1 MGSSLSPRG
10 ASLAHEVT
18 LNTTLFP
25 RDTSAH
31 ALPIE
36 CAGGQRSTETC
47 PGLTPLG
54 KGTTN
59 TWKGGGHNSP
69 KSPTFGDLDFLPC
82 PRLPPALW
90 SRRPHSGVGRT
101 STEPGPRRQDT
112 APWAAQPPAL
122 SPDLPATSPGLTCC
136 CLYLEREDADKPP
149 LGPIRTGRERISQAW
164 VWAALLE
171 RRGGGSPGQGLAG
184 LEPGA
189 DRQSPFPPQAGIKGT
204 ADVVMAGRAAFNPK
218 AQTRALR
225 TCGEEKAP
233 NPATFGAGRTAL
245 RAGPEPPRTQAQSRR
260 ERRPLRPGGT
270 AGRSLAPTPPT
281 PRGSRGQRAGA
292 GRRGRRPVRLGRAGS
307 GSASRSPKG
316 GGAPGWA
323 PWVRAPPWQP
333 PQPCGPR
340 APVRTPQRRT
350 LGQLMAAGQPPGSP
364 TSPTNESRSRR
375 GAGGR
380 GFPESSPP
388 SL

>member
-69 KSPTFGDLDFLPC
+69 KSPSFGDLDFLPC

-171 RRGGGSPGQGLAG
+171 RRGGGVS
-184 LEPGA
+184 
-189 DRQSPFPPQAGIKGT
+189 GT
-204 ADVVMAGRAAFNPK
+204 
-218 AQTRALR
+218 
-225 TCGEEKAP
+225 
-233 NPATFGAGRTAL
+233 
-245 RAGPEPPRTQAQSRR
+245 
-260 ERRPLRPGGT
+260 
-270 AGRSLAPTPPT
+270 
-281 PRGSRGQRAGA
+281 GSGWAGA
-292 GRRGRRPVRLGRAGS
+292 GCRPAVPLPSPGRNKGHGRRGDGRTSRL
-307 GSASRSPKG
+307 
-316 GGAPGWA
+316 
-323 PWVRAPPWQP
+323 QP
-333 PQPCGPR
+333 
-340 APVRTPQRRT
+340 
-350 LGQLMAAGQPPGSP
+350 
-364 TSPTNESRSRR
+364 
-375 GAGGR
+375 
-380 GFPESSPP
+380 
-388 SL
+388 